1 MAIERRTRLARLA
14 RISKYL
20 IEDAGGIVADVAY
33 AVRHAVTRR
42 WPSRRDGQR
51 RRQLAHRRGRA

>member
-1 MAIERRTRLARLA
+1 MARLA

-33 AVRHAVTRR
+33 AVRDVVTRR
-42 WPSRRDGQR
+42 RSSRRQGRRSTR
-51 RRQLAHRRGRA
+51 RRGYHGGRA